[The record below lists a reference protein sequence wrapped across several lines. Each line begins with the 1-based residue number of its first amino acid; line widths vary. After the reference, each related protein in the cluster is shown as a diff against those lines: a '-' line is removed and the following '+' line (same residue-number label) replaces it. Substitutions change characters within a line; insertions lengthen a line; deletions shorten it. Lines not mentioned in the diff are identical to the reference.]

1 MEGWIVFGVIVLAAI
16 VAFVTWAIRTGN
28 ADDTWHQLLTKNLQ
42 DKFGSLDLAEIH
54 DRELEPAV
62 LALQEGDYFA
72 VTTHFTKLA
81 DDLSSIASRSAVTD
95 FDIRYARHLFD
106 QAREA
111 FLKKR
116 NLFEPTTPIGTFFG
130 PSKPV
135 QFGETYVPAKS
146 MKYGSDW
153 ISSGTEIFPLIAVT
167 EVEVYADG
175 QKIVNYTSRASLSSA
190 MLGTVLPGSSL
201 LWAVARPKVTRHEE
215 DDREA
220 SILVS
225 GENFELELEIDPKDK
240 KDARFFAKQLQK
252 QVEKIKG
259 LEPSDSKS
267 NKEQAKSTSAPQ
279 SGEEGVSL
287 AKLTEMY
294 ASGLLT
300 AEEFANLKKNL

>member
-1 MEGWIVFGVIVLAAI
+1 M
-16 VAFVTWAIRTGN
+16 R
-28 ADDTWHQLLTKNLQ
+28 
-42 DKFGSLDLAEIH
+42 
-54 DRELEPAV
+54 
-62 LALQEGDYFA
+62 
-72 VTTHFTKLA
+72 
-81 DDLSSIASRSAVTD
+81 
-95 FDIRYARHLFD
+95 
-106 QAREA
+106 
-111 FLKKR
+111 
-116 NLFEPTTPIGTFFG
+116 
-130 PSKPV
+130 
-135 QFGETYVPAKS
+135 
-146 MKYGSDW
+146 YGSDW
-153 ISSGTEIFPLIAVT
+153 VSSGTEIFPLIGVT
-167 EVEVYADG
+167 DVEVYADG

-190 MLGTVLPGSSL
+190 MLGAVLPGSSL

-220 SILVS
+220 CILVS

-267 NKEQAKSTSAPQ
+267 NKEQAKSKSAPQ
-279 SGEEGVSL
+279 SSEEGVSL